1 MEKDEKMY
9 LLIELRKE
17 EGLNRKEF
25 AKKYDIPYPTITD
38 WEMGNRRIPEYFLRL
53 LDYKIKSECNT
64 AKNSSSQDDT
74 DISGNSRLL
83 ISELKNKRITEKII
97 DRALFEGLKDTGEI
111 VDCIIVLGDL
121 NSVQALVSTA
131 VKEYMNGRCSRLL
144 LSSGCAHEFTEGT
157 MSEAEHMYNIALKLG
172 ITKDNIIIEND
183 SLNTI
188 ENILFSLTK
197 LQRTCGLNN
206 IKKILLITTTYH
218 MRRSLAI
225 ANYLF
230 PEQIKIIPHT
240 ANDNI
245 TKRTNWMKSKTG
257 IENVKK
263 ELDAIISSVN
273 DGIFPDFYI

>member
-1 MEKDEKMY
+1 
-9 LLIELRKE
+9 
-17 EGLNRKEF
+17 
-25 AKKYDIPYPTITD
+25 
-38 WEMGNRRIPEYFLRL
+38 MGNRRIPEYFLRL

-188 ENILFSLTK
+188 ENILFS
-197 LQRTCGLNN
+197 
-206 IKKILLITTTYH
+206 
-218 MRRSLAI
+218 SL
-225 ANYLF
+225 
-230 PEQIKIIPHT
+230 
-240 ANDNI
+240 
-245 TKRTNWMKSKTG
+245 
-257 IENVKK
+257 
-263 ELDAIISSVN
+263 
-273 DGIFPDFYI
+273 

>member
-64 AKNSSSQDDT
+64 AKNSPSQDDT

-188 ENILFSLTK
+188 ENILFSLTNF
-197 LQRTCGLNN
+197 L
-206 IKKILLITTTYH
+206 KISIC
-218 MRRSLAI
+218 
-225 ANYLF
+225 
-230 PEQIKIIPHT
+230 IIPSPFTIILISTQNHS
-240 ANDNI
+240 
-245 TKRTNWMKSKTG
+245 KS
-257 IENVKK
+257 
-263 ELDAIISSVN
+263 
-273 DGIFPDFYI
+273 IFL

>member
-121 NSVQALVSTA
+121 NSVQALVA
-131 VKEYMNGRCSRLL
+131 YVNRKIGQPL
-144 LSSGCAHEFTEGT
+144 
-157 MSEAEHMYNIALKLG
+157 
-172 ITKDNIIIEND
+172 IEN
-183 SLNTI
+183 
-188 ENILFSLTK
+188 
-197 LQRTCGLNN
+197 
-206 IKKILLITTTYH
+206 
-218 MRRSLAI
+218 
-225 ANYLF
+225 
-230 PEQIKIIPHT
+230 
-240 ANDNI
+240 
-245 TKRTNWMKSKTG
+245 
-257 IENVKK
+257 
-263 ELDAIISSVN
+263 
-273 DGIFPDFYI
+273 